1 MYERLIHIR
10 RQIFCFYI
18 PIPSIYKRVM
28 INEEAMYWNEFE
40 RRFLKQHC
48 VVKFYKK

>member
-1 MYERLIHIR
+1 MVDFKPIFHSMYERLIHIR

-28 INEEAMYWNEFE
+28 INEEAMY
-40 RRFLKQHC
+40 
-48 VVKFYKK
+48 